1 MDIGKRRNKRT
12 VLLVRNV
19 ANNGFGGGEVY
30 QLNLAKR
37 LKEEGFSPIIVTNSN
52 ELVRCARTKG
62 LVVLQSPFLKQQDWS
77 GWRNLLLFRYV
88 SFQKRLEKWY
98 SEVFEKYHPVAIN
111 IQSRDDYIAATRA
124 ARKREVRIL
133 WTDHADFYNW
143 ALWNV
148 NKRFKNLIGK
158 KIIKLSTDVKK
169 VIFVSKVVMRKTS
182 KLIYPKELKNATV
195 IHNGVED
202 RLNKYSN
209 NRITRNSFVFVGR
222 VVEAKGIGE
231 LIEAFKKVVRRH
243 PEARLNI
250 YGDGELKRFK
260 VISGDCDAIRFY
272 GRTDE
277 PLKALAEN
285 EIFVLPSYREGLSL
299 SLLDAA
305 MMGKKII
312 ASNVDGNP
320 EVVIDG
326 KTGLLVPAKN
336 VDKLAEAMMW
346 MLEHE
351 KEADKMAKNA
361 RELYKEQFDFK
372 KIFEEKMLPLYND
385 GKEDKT

>member
-1 MDIGKRRNKRT
+1 MDIGKHRNKRT

-30 QLNLAKR
+30 QLNLAER
-37 LKEEGFSPIIVTNSN
+37 LKKKGLFPIIVTNSN
-52 ELVRCARTKG
+52 ELIQCARSKG
-62 LVVLQSPFLKQQDWS
+62 FVVLRSPFLKQQNWS

-88 SFQKRLEKWY
+88 FFQKKLEKWY
-98 SEVFEKYHPVAIN
+98 SRVIEKYHPVVIN

-124 ARKREVRIL
+124 ARKDEVRIL
-133 WTDHADFYNW
+133 WTDHADFCNW
-143 ALWNV
+143 VLWNV
-148 NKRFKNLIGK
+148 NKRFKNMIGK
-158 KIIKLSTDVKK
+158 EIIKLSSKADK
-169 VIFVSKVVMRKTS
+169 VIFVSETVMKKTS
-182 KLIYPKELKNATV
+182 DLIYPKELKNAIM

-202 RLNKYSN
+202 RLNKYSDTK
-209 NRITRNSFVFVGR
+209 IMKNSFVFIGR
-222 VVEAKGIGE
+222 VVEDKGIGE
-231 LIEAFKKVVRRH
+231 MIEAIKKVAKRYSEV
-243 PEARLNI
+243 ELNI
-250 YGDGELKRFK
+250 YGDGELEKFK
-260 VISGDCDAIRFY
+260 KIGKGCDAIRFH
-272 GRTDE
+272 GQTDE

-326 KTGLLVPAKN
+326 ETGLLVPAKDA
-336 VDKLAEAMMW
+336 DKLAEAMMW
-346 MLEHE
+346 MLEHK

-361 RELYKEQFDFK
+361 RTRYEKQFDFK
-372 KIFEEKMLPLYND
+372 KIFEEKMLPLYNSV
-385 GKEDKT
+385 KEEK